1 MTLLNTDLLPVS
13 KACQR
18 DVCVSAVR
26 RIDGRTAKM
35 PVRFNKNRSGSNI
48 NQAVTNDQDT

>member
-1 MTLLNTDLLPVS
+1 MMLLNTDLLPVS

-26 RIDGRTAKM
+26 RIDGRMAKM

-48 NQAVTNDQDT
+48 IQAVTNNQNT